1 MIISFRA
8 KKLIVDGKEG
18 KYCCTRILYYKKKE
32 YCFLTNA
39 VYPQDQFWYDPVTQK
54 KTELPEEIT
63 QSK

>member
-18 KYCCTRILYYKKKE
+18 KYCCTRIVYHKGKE
-32 YCFLTNA
+32 YAYLLDA
-39 VYPQDQFWYDPVTQK
+39 VYSQVQFWYDPVTQK